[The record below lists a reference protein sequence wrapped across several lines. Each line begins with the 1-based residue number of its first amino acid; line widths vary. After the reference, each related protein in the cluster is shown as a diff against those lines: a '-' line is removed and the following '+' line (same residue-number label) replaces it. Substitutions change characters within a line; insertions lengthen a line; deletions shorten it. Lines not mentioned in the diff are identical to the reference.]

1 MKRSHLVRIPT
12 TLLLAGGMS
21 IAVAACGDDSGGTT
35 NDQPATSVM
44 QEHTTDSM
52 TDDHTTD
59 SMMDDHTT
67 EAMEEDTTA
76 TTTP

>member
-1 MKRSHLVRIPT
+1 MNTSHTPRVITALV
-12 TLLLAGGMS
+12 LAGALS
-21 IAVAACGDDSGGTT
+21 FVAAACGDDSGGTT

-52 TDDHTTD
+52 VEEHTSD
-59 SMMDDHTT
+59 SMMENQSTD
-67 EAMEEDTTA
+67 AMHDDTTA